1 MDLINELDTTF
12 LFKPDSV
19 RVIGISNEPWFVAKD
34 VCTILGLKD
43 VSVALRKI
51 PEEWKTST
59 NVKTSGGAQDMR
71 VINESGLY
79 KLIMRSNKPIAQQFQ
94 HWVCSNVLTTIK
106 KQGKFKINESYERK
120 IKELTDQKEN
130 AEQLLVEKNKQIK
143 LLQRE
148 TQVVDG
154 KNVVYLATTDEKE
167 AEGVFTVGKSV
178 NLKNRLADYNN
189 NKLFNFKIVKYIS
202 CKSARLMDGIEQ
214 MMLCKLNKYKIIQNR
229 DVFQLPKGKDVSF
242 FTQHFDY
249 IDKFAE
255 EIDEKIV
262 LDKRSEE
269 EMKELDDEI
278 KEDLK
283 EDKSTY
289 NKTYR
294 KEHHEEILEREADF
308 REMNKEILRE
318 RTLDY
323 AFENRDTLNEKKRNK
338 SANWTQ
344 EQKDAKKEYMQ
355 KYRQEKS
362 ESIAESKKK
371 YNEAHKEVMEERIK
385 CACGSMVS
393 RQNMSYHLKTV
404 RHTKYLE
411 TGKTVDESRKESY
424 IVCGCGMTIAKS
436 GFKRHETSKI
446 HKNFIESQKSSS

>member
-34 VCTILGLKD
+34 VCTILGLTD

-79 KLIMRSNKPIAQQFQ
+79 KLIMRSNKPIAEQFQ

-154 KNVVYLATTDEKE
+154 KNVVYLATTEEKE

-255 EIDEKIV
+255 EIDENIV

-278 KEDLK
+278 K

-371 YNEAHKEVMEERIK
+371 YNEAHKEVLEERIK

-393 RQNMSYHLKTV
+393 RKNMSYHLKTV